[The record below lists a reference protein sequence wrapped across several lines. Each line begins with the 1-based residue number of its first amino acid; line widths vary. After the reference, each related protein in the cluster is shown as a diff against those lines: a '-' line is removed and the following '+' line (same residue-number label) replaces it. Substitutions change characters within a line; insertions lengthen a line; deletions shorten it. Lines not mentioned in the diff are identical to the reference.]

1 MISSTNELQPVK
13 ATINVVI
20 DEAFKKTAITKI
32 ESIVRR
38 SSPTKDE
45 LVTLENTMTSLRD
58 KIKQAKQISEA
69 KCDDNVKLFG
79 LKRQQILPIKSL
91 VNVIRCSSI
100 TKQEVL
106 TLLTSENE
114 SDIKQRI
121 LPEAIPETKQLT
133 VCIYTSY

>member
-1 MISSTNELQPVK
+1 MQPVK

-20 DEAFKKTAITKI
+20 DEAFKKTTITKI

-38 SSPTKDE
+38 NSPSKEE
-45 LVTLENTMTSLRD
+45 LVTLENTMTSLTD

-69 KCDDNVKLFG
+69 KFDDNVKSFG
-79 LKRQQILPIKSL
+79 VKRQELLPINSL

-100 TKQEVL
+100 TKEEVL
-106 TLLTSENE
+106 TLLTSENQ

-121 LPEAIPETKQLT
+121 LPETTPEIKLLT
-133 VCIYTSY
+133 VCIHTSY

>member
-1 MISSTNELQPVK
+1 MK

-20 DEAFKKTAITKI
+20 DEAFKKTTITKI

-45 LVTLENTMTSLRD
+45 LVTLENTMTLLTD

-69 KCDDNVKLFG
+69 KFDDNVKSFG

-100 TKQEVL
+100 TKEEVL
-106 TLLTSENE
+106 TLLISENE

-121 LPEAIPETKQLT
+121 VPETIPETKLLT
-133 VCIYTSY
+133 VCIHTSY

>member
-1 MISSTNELQPVK
+1 MQPVK

-20 DEAFKKTAITKI
+20 DEAFKKTTITKI

-38 SSPTKDE
+38 NSPSKEE
-45 LVTLENTMTSLRD
+45 LVTLENTMTSLTD

-69 KCDDNVKLFG
+69 KFDGNVKSFG
-79 LKRQQILPIKSL
+79 IKRQQILPIKSL

-100 TKQEVL
+100 TKEEAL
-106 TLLTSENE
+106 TLLTSEND

-121 LPEAIPETKQLT
+121 IPETIPETKLLT
-133 VCIYTSY
+133 VCMHTSY